1 LADFPRYKS
10 DHGSSSRFAGRR
22 HVRGVGL
29 YLGLGCDDMASGTVK
44 WFNTAKG
51 FGFIQPDDG
60 GSDVFV
66 HISALNQA
74 GMDSLNEGDKVDYEL
89 EQDRRSGKPAATSI
103 VVTAAGE
110 PQPRRAGGGFGGGG
124 DRGGYGGGGD
134 RGGYGGGG
142 GGYGG
147 GGGRD
152 RGYGGG
158 GGGGGG
164 FGGGGGG
171 RSRGS
176 IAGSGSGS
184 VKWFNPTKGFGF
196 IKPDGGGQDIFVHI
210 SAVEQ
215 AGLSGLNE
223 GQTVNFDL
231 EQDGKSGKTSA
242 TNLKVTG

>member
-1 LADFPRYKS
+1 
-10 DHGSSSRFAGRR
+10 
-22 HVRGVGL
+22 
-29 YLGLGCDDMASGTVK
+29 MASGTVK

-89 EQDRRSGKPAATSI
+89 EQDRRSGKLAATGI

-110 PQPRRAGGGFGGGG
+110 PQPRRAGGGGGFGGGG
-124 DRGGYGGGGD
+124 DRGGYGGGGGGGD

-147 GGGRD
+147 GGGGG
-152 RGYGGG
+152 GYGGG
-158 GGGGGG
+158 GGRDRGFGGSSGGGGGG

-171 RSRGS
+171 GDRPRGTV
-176 IAGSGSGS
+176 AGSGTGS

-231 EQDGKSGKTSA
+231 EQDRRSGKTSA